1 MYEMQAF
8 NNETNVINQLMKKL
22 YILMTFPFSI
32 SPFCN
37 YSPVHSGLVKAV
49 QKVFFCQVVSEAPL
63 FSLEQP
69 AELHF
74 RKIEKNLDQMI
85 KENG

>member
-1 MYEMQAF
+1 MYEMQAL
-8 NNETNVINQLMKKL
+8 NNETDVLNQLMKQP
-22 YILMTFPFSI
+22 YILMAFPFNI
-32 SPFCN
+32 SHFCS

-63 FSLEQP
+63 FSLEQT

-74 RKIEKNLDQMI
+74 RKIEKSLDQMI
-85 KENG
+85 KESG